1 MLVVENINCYY
12 GRLHVVRDLSIEVGA
27 ESVGLFGPNG
37 AGKTTLVDAIMGIV
51 PVESGRILLDGAEV
65 QNRPTHEIVR
75 AGVAMVPQ
83 ERELFPLMTV
93 RQNLMV
99 GAEQIPHARERAAQ
113 TLEEV
118 EKIFPILAE
127 RERQLAVTMSGGQQR
142 MLAVG
147 RALMARPRVLI
158 LDEPSLGLQPSIVH
172 ELFNIL
178 GEMKKEISIL
188 VTEQNVR
195 ESLRAVDRGYV
206 LENGS
211 IVLRGTA
218 DELAHDPEVE
228 RSYLGL

>member
-12 GRLHVVRDLSIEVGA
+12 GRLHVVRDLSIEVGS

-37 AGKTTLVDAIMGIV
+37 AGKTTLVNAIMGIV
-51 PVESGRILLDGAEV
+51 PVKSGRILLDGTEV

-83 ERELFPLMTV
+83 ERELFPFMTV
-93 RQNLMV
+93 RENLMV
-99 GAEQIPHARERAAQ
+99 GAEQIPHARTRASE
-113 TLEEV
+113 TLKEV
-118 EKIFPILAE
+118 EQIFPILAE

-211 IVLRGTA
+211 IALAGTA

>member
-1 MLVVENINCYY
+1 MLKIEGVNCYY
-12 GRLHVVRDLSIEVGA
+12 GRLHVLHDLTLEVGD

-37 AGKTTLVDAIMGIV
+37 AGKTTLVNAILGMMPVRRGTIV
-51 PVESGRILLDGAEV
+51 LDGREI

-75 AGVAMVPQ
+75 SGVALVPQ

-93 RQNLMV
+93 RENLMI
-99 GAEQIPHARERAAQ
+99 GAEQIPQARERAEE
-113 TLEEV
+113 TMEEV
-118 EKIFPILAE
+118 FEHFPIL
-127 RERQLAVTMSGGQQR
+127 RERVGQLAVTMSGGQQR
-142 MLAVG
+142 MLALG
-147 RALMARPRVLI
+147 RALMARPSVLI

-172 ELFNIL
+172 TLFGTL
-178 GEMKKEISIL
+178 TEMKRETSIL

-211 IVLRGTA
+211 VVIQGSA
-218 DELAHDPEVE
+218 ESLAHDPEVE